1 MRTALFSAEQFDRM
15 ADEVVQVLAEIGYL
29 VEHPQVRADALA
41 AGCRESSVGRILFER
56 PQIAALRGRLL
67 AQYAPTRGGP
77 EPSLVRPARALRSG
91 FGNLT
96 SKVYDYAAATPCSGT
111 TARLEDLVRFA
122 HAEARIAALTIP
134 LSRYD
139 APPALEQL
147 ESLLLMARLTD
158 KPLGG
163 VDATVPES
171 VPYLAEMGEALGQ
184 AAVDFVGR
192 CNCVNP
198 PLRLEQ
204 RTAETM
210 RQRRRY
216 HCMSMI
222 TSMPA
227 LGGNGPVDIYGGIV
241 LATAEIVGGLI
252 LSTIIDPEAPLM
264 GYIASVQLD
273 LRSANP
279 TSSTPQ
285 TVRFDAGVYQLME
298 HAFGGGTRV
307 GGRSYIS
314 ARRPGLQA
322 VVERVL
328 KAVGYSALV
337 DGHALSFAGN
347 GNLDNGS
354 MVSPEQCLLDL
365 DLTEG
370 LTALWTAPTFPA
382 PGDAVARIREA
393 VLHDAGSFLL
403 AEHTLTHYRDE
414 LWDSTYFPT
423 LVETHT
429 ERDVLEHCHADY
441 RRRLASYTPASYPT
455 AVLRELERILE
466 KARAALR

>member
-1 MRTALFSAEQFDRM
+1 MRASLFSAGQFDQM
-15 ADEVVQVLAEIGYL
+15 AAEVVEVLTQVGYL
-29 VEHPQVRADALA
+29 VEHPQVKAAALA

-56 PQIAALRGRLL
+56 RQIEALRRRLL
-67 AQYAPTRGGP
+67 TQYAPARGGP
-77 EPSLVRPARALRSG
+77 EPNLIRPARPLRSG

-96 SKVYDYAAATPCSGT
+96 SKVYDYAAAAPRSGT
-111 TARLEDLVRFA
+111 TARLQELVRFA
-122 HAEARIAALTIP
+122 HAEPRLTSLTIP

-139 APPALEQL
+139 AAPVLEQL

-171 VPYLAEMGEALGQ
+171 VPYLAAMGEALGQ
-184 AAVDFVGR
+184 QPVDFVGR
-192 CNCVNP
+192 CNCINP
-198 PLRLEQ
+198 PLRLEE
-204 RTAETM
+204 RTAATM
-210 RQRRRY
+210 CQRRRY

-227 LGGNGPVDIYGGIV
+227 LGGNGPVDIYAGIV

-328 KAVGYSALV
+328 KAVGYAALV
-337 DGHALSFAGN
+337 DGQALSFAGN

-370 LTALWTAPTFPA
+370 LTALWTAPVVPP
-382 PGDAVARIREA
+382 PGDAAARIRDA
-393 VLHDAGSFLL
+393 VLNDAGSFLM

-414 LWDSTYFPT
+414 LWDTKLFPA

-429 ERDVLEHCHADY
+429 EKDVLDHCHADC
-441 RRRLASYTPASYPT
+441 RRLLASYTPAAYPPD
-455 AVLRELERILE
+455 VLRELERILQQ
-466 KARAALR
+466 ARSALV